1 MRVDLENHGLAAGV
15 QAELKKMGHSSSERI
30 IITLAG
36 IMINI
41 LRGAAG
47 VGSDWLLT
55 FSLIPDLG

>member
-1 MRVDLENHGLAAGV
+1 MIDRDKIEPQFFLNDWV
-15 QAELKKMGHSSSERI
+15 I
-30 IITLAG
+30 PLAG

-55 FSLIPDLG
+55 FSLTPDL